1 MVTWLLLLLIA
12 GPILFGFGILL
23 APTREVRVG
32 LTLVAAGVTAA
43 AALYLSR
50 WGPAYGGIFVP
61 SHALPILL
69 DWLMIAAVI
78 AIGWTSRNTPV
89 LIMGVV
95 QACIGLVLEFHPRAP
110 QAMPQPEFVFDQLSL
125 MLVLI
130 TSVVGALVLVYAI
143 GYMDRHEHHGPHSQ
157 ASQGQFFF
165 FLTAFLG
172 AMNGLVLA
180 NDLRWLS
187 AFWEATTLCS
197 FFLIG
202 HDRTPEANQSARRA
216 IIINVFGGMI
226 LQTGWLISVLNG
238 SGDSLIA
245 FNQAQALIPVAFLVV
260 AALTKSAQLPF
271 QSWLLGAML
280 APTPVSAL
288 LHSSTMVNAGVYL
301 VMRMAPG
308 FGGTRLA
315 TVIAMA
321 GAFTFMAASALAVGQ
336 SNGKKVLAYSTIAN
350 LGLII
355 TCAGMSTPLGYA
367 AAFLLIV
374 FHAITKGLLFICMGT
389 IEQAIGSR
397 DIEDMHGLMNKM
409 PFTTVIA
416 IVGMI
421 AMLMPPFGVLL
432 GKWIAIESAVHL
444 PVVMLLVI
452 IGSALT
458 VVFWAKW
465 LGRIVT
471 VSYHQKYVMEDL
483 PPVMSGS
490 MLTLGVATL
499 LSGFLAYPLFEN
511 FIKPLARVL
520 YPLSSRTDA
529 SWKMLEMTESFMTWP
544 IYALAILLVGSLL
557 LTLMAVDENRLRK
570 PFLCGENIADS
581 ALTYEFRSIMD
592 RGEVAMMRS
601 YYFSSIF
608 GEENVSAWANPMAV
622 ALILSLFGVIAI

>member
-1 MVTWLLLLLIA
+1 MVSWLLFFLIA
-12 GPILFGFGILL
+12 GPILFGLGCLL
-23 APTREVRVG
+23 APSRELRVG
-32 LTLVAAGVTAA
+32 LTLAGAGTTAA
-43 AALYLSR
+43 AAFYLAR
-50 WGPAYGGIFVP
+50 WGPGYGGIDMP

-78 AIGWTSRNTPV
+78 AVGYTTRHTTV
-89 LIMGVV
+89 LVMGVI
-95 QACIGLVLEFHPRAP
+95 QAVIGVALELLPRAP
-110 QAMPQPEFVFDQLSL
+110 QPLPQATFMFDQLSL
-125 MLVLI
+125 VMVLI

-143 GYMDRHEHHGPHSQ
+143 GYMERHEHHGAASQ
-157 ASQGQFFF
+157 ASQARFFF

-180 NDLRWLS
+180 NDMRWLS

-202 HDRTPEANQSARRA
+202 HDGTPESDQSARRA
-216 IIINVFGGMI
+216 IFINVFGGAM
-226 LQTGWLISVLNG
+226 LQAGWLMAVVG
-238 SGDSLIA
+238 GVGDSLTS
-245 FNQAQALIPVAFLVV
+245 FTQAHAVLPLALMVV
-260 AALTKSAQLPF
+260 AAMTKSAQLPF

-301 VMRMAPG
+301 VMRMNPG

-315 TVIAMA
+315 MVVAIA
-321 GAFTFMAASALAVGQ
+321 GAFTFLSASALAVGQ
-336 SNGKKVLAYSTIAN
+336 SNGKKVLAYSTISI

-355 TCAGMSTPLGYA
+355 ACAGISSPLSYA

-389 IEQAIGSR
+389 IEQSLGSR
-397 DIEDMHGLMNKM
+397 DIEDMHGLMKKM
-409 PFTTVIA
+409 PFTTIIA
-416 IVGMI
+416 IIGML

-432 GKWIAIESAVHL
+432 GKWIAIESAVHA
-444 PVVMLLVI
+444 PVVMLLI
-452 IGSALT
+452 IFGSALT

-471 VSYHQKYVMEDL
+471 VSYHQTFTMENL

-490 MLTLGVATL
+490 MLMLGITTL
-499 LSGFLAYPLFEN
+499 LSGFLAFPLFEN

-520 YPLSSRTDA
+520 YPLSSRTDV

-544 IYALAILLVGSLL
+544 VYVLTILIVGSVL
-557 LTLMAVDENRLRK
+557 LTFRTYDDGVLRK
-570 PFLCGENIADS
+570 PFMCGENIADGTLS
-581 ALTYEFRSIMD
+581 YEFRSIMD
-592 RGEVAMMRS
+592 RREVAMSRS
-601 YYFSSIF
+601 YYFATTF
-608 GEENVSAWANPMAV
+608 GEETVTSWANPIAL
-622 ALILSLFGVIAI
+622 ALILSLFGVLAI

>member
-1 MVTWLLLLLIA
+1 MVSWLLLVLIA
-12 GPILFGFGILL
+12 GPILFGLGILL
-23 APTREVRVG
+23 APARELRVG
-32 LTLVAAGVTAA
+32 LTLAAAGVTAA

-50 WGPAYGGIFVP
+50 WGPAYGDIHVA

-78 AIGWTSRNTPV
+78 AIGYFTRHTAV
-89 LIMGVV
+89 LVMGVV
-95 QACIGLVLEFHPRAP
+95 QAVMGLALEFLPRAP
-110 QAMPQPEFVFDQLSL
+110 QTVSQAAFVFDQLSL
-125 MLVLI
+125 MIVLI

-143 GYMDRHEHHGPHSQ
+143 GYMERHEHHGPHGQ

-180 NDLRWLS
+180 NDMRWLS

-202 HDRTPEANQSARRA
+202 HDRTPESEQSARRA
-216 IIINVFGGMI
+216 ILINVFGGMC
-226 LQTGWLISVLNG
+226 LQAGWLLAVYKGNG
-238 SGDSLIA
+238 DALTS
-245 FNQAQALIPVAFLVV
+245 FNQAHALVPLAFLAV
-260 AALTKSAQLPF
+260 AAMTKSAQMPF

-308 FGGTRLA
+308 FGGSRLA
-315 TVIAMA
+315 TVIALA

-350 LGLII
+350 LALII

-397 DIEDMHGLMNKM
+397 DIEDMHGLMKKM
-409 PFTTVIA
+409 PYTTVIA

-432 GKWIAIESAVHL
+432 GKWIAIETAVHS
-444 PVVMLLVI
+444 PVVMLMI
-452 IGSALT
+452 ILGSALT

-471 VSYHQKYVMEDL
+471 VSYHHTYTMEEL

-490 MLTLGVATL
+490 MLVLGIATL
-499 LSGFLAYPLFEN
+499 ASGFLAFPLFEN
-511 FIKPLARVL
+511 FIKPLAQVM
-520 YPLSSRTDA
+520 YPVSSLTDA
-529 SWKMLEMTESFMTWP
+529 SWKMLQMTESFMTWP
-544 IYALAILLVGSLL
+544 IYVLAILLVGSVL
-557 LTLMAVDENRLRK
+557 LTFGAVDDGKLRR
-570 PFLCGENIADS
+570 PFMCGENVTDCQ
-581 ALTYEFRSIMD
+581 LTYEFRSIMD
-592 RGEVAMMRS
+592 RREVAMSRS
-601 YYFSSIF
+601 YYFASVF
-608 GEENVSAWANPMAV
+608 GEEAVTSWANPVAL

>member
-1 MVTWLLLLLIA
+1 MVSWLLLVLIA
-12 GPILFGFGILL
+12 GPILFGLGTLF
-23 APTREVRVG
+23 APSREIRVG
-32 LTLVAAGVTAA
+32 LVLVAAGVTAA

-50 WGPAYGGIFVP
+50 WGPEYGGIFLS

-78 AIGWTSRNTPV
+78 AIGYTTRHTAV
-89 LIMGVV
+89 LVMGVI
-95 QACIGLVLEFHPRAP
+95 QACMGLALEFLPRAA
-110 QAMPQPEFVFDQLSL
+110 QAQPEAAFMFDQLSL
-125 MLVLI
+125 MLVLV

-143 GYMDRHEHHGPHSQ
+143 GYMERHEHHGPHSQ
-157 ASQGQFFF
+157 ASQAQFFF

-180 NDLRWLS
+180 NDMRWLS

-202 HDRTPEANQSARRA
+202 HDRTPESDQSARRA
-216 IIINVFGGMI
+216 IIINVFGGVM
-226 LQTGWLISVLNG
+226 LQAGWLLAVTKG
-238 SGDSLIA
+238 QGDSLIS
-245 FNQAQALIPVAFLVV
+245 FSQAHALIPIAFLVV
-260 AALTKSAQLPF
+260 AALTKSAQMPF

-288 LHSSTMVNAGVYL
+288 LHSSTMVNAGVYM
-301 VMRMAPG
+301 VMRLAPG

-315 TVIAMA
+315 SVIAIA

-355 TCAGMSTPLGYA
+355 TCAGMSSPLGYA

-397 DIEDMHGLMNKM
+397 DIEDMHGLMTKM
-409 PFTTVIA
+409 PYTTVIC

-432 GKWIAIESAVHL
+432 GKWIAIETAVHS
-444 PVVMLLVI
+444 PVVMMLVI
-452 IGSALT
+452 FGSALT

-471 VSYHQKYVMEDL
+471 VSYHQKYTMEAL

-490 MLTLGVATL
+490 MLVLGVATL
-499 LSGFLAYPLFEN
+499 LSGFLAFPLFEN
-511 FIKPLARVL
+511 FIKPLAKVM
-520 YPLSSRTDA
+520 YPLSSQTDA

-544 IYALAILLVGSLL
+544 LYALAILLVGSLL
-557 LTLMAVDENRLRK
+557 LTFKAVDENRLRK
-570 PFLCGENIADS
+570 PFLCGENIDEGGLS
-581 ALTYEFRSIMD
+581 YEFRSVMD
-592 RGEVAMMRS
+592 RREVAMMRS
-601 YYFSSIF
+601 YYFSSVF
-608 GEENVSAWANPMAV
+608 GEKNMNVWANPIAV

>member
-1 MVTWLLLLLIA
+1 MVSWLLLVLIA
-12 GPILFGFGILL
+12 GPILFGLGIFL
-23 APTREVRVG
+23 APSREIRVG
-32 LTLVAAGVTAA
+32 LTLAAAGVTAA
-43 AALYLSR
+43 AALYMAR
-50 WGPAYGGIFVP
+50 WGPEYGGIFVP
-61 SHALPILL
+61 SHAVPILL
-69 DWLMIAAVI
+69 DWAMIIAVI
-78 AIGWTSRNTPV
+78 AIGYTTRHTAV
-89 LIMGVV
+89 LVMGIV
-95 QACIGLVLEFHPRAP
+95 QAAMGIALEALPRAAET
-110 QAMPQPEFVFDQLSL
+110 QVQPAFMFDQLSL

-143 GYMDRHEHHGPHSQ
+143 GYMERHEHHGPHSQ
-157 ASQGQFFF
+157 ASQAQFFF

-180 NDLRWLS
+180 NDMRWLS

-202 HDRTPEANQSARRA
+202 HDRTPESDGSARRA
-216 IIINVFGGMI
+216 ILINVFGGMI
-226 LQTGWLISVLNG
+226 LQAGWLLAVTNG
-238 SGDSLIA
+238 QGDSLVS
-245 FNQAQALIPVAFLVV
+245 FNQSHALIPLAFLVV

-315 TVIAMA
+315 TVVAIT

-350 LGLII
+350 LGLIV

-397 DIEDMHGLMNKM
+397 DIEDMHGLMTKM

-416 IVGMI
+416 IIGMV

-432 GKWIAIESAVHL
+432 GKWIAIEAAVQS
-444 PVVMLLVI
+444 PVVMLLII

-471 VSYHQKYVMEDL
+471 VSYHQKYTMEDL

-490 MLTLGVATL
+490 MATLGVATL
-499 LSGFLAYPLFEN
+499 LSGFLAFPLFER
-511 FIKPLARVL
+511 FIKPLAREL

-544 IYALAILLVGSLL
+544 IYALAILLIGSLL
-557 LTLMAVDENRLRK
+557 LTFKTVDEDRLRK
-570 PFLCGENIADS
+570 PFLCGENISDGG
-581 ALTYEFRSIMD
+581 LTYEFRSIMD

-608 GEENVSAWANPMAV
+608 GEQNVCAWAYPVSV